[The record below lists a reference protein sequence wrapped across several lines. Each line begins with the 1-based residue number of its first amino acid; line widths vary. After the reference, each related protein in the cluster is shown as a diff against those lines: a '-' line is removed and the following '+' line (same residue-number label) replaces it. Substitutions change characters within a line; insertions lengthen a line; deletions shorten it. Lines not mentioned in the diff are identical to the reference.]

1 MNKKQKMITIIC
13 IVVGVV
19 IIAAGLLYFFVFR
32 NHDSS
37 SPDEV
42 AYVDSVAAVTGVGGA
57 TGVQNRFTGVVESQ
71 ETKDYKKNSDKKIKE
86 IYVEVG
92 QDVSVGT
99 PLFEY
104 DTEETALELAQAK
117 IDLESLSNEI
127 TGLYN
132 QISELQK
139 EKAKAPASEQLSYT
153 TQIQSAQINA
163 KRAEYNKQS
172 KEAEI
177 EKKQKEIDSAIVTSD
192 ISGLVKAINEN
203 GGYDYNSG
211 NELPFMTI
219 MALGDYRIK
228 GKVNEQN
235 VWTLSEGQP
244 VIVRSRIDE
253 TTWKGTIS
261 LIDTKNTYSD
271 NNSNGGGVIVS
282 GGGSNAGE
290 SGQTSS
296 NYAFYVALDNA
307 DGLMMGQHV
316 FIELDHGQDT
326 PKDGLW
332 LSSMYLILEENDAYV
347 WVANDKNK
355 LEKRKIELG
364 NYDASL
370 DAYEILSGLTPE
382 EYIAFPGNL
391 LHEGMSCVLNDGT
404 HTNSSDGMNGEDGGM
419 DSGMDGMDGAE
430 GSTDMIDGA
439 EDGVEGGMDLT
450 GGAEGSVDLTGDAE
464 GSVDLTGGAE
474 GSVDGTDGA
483 VDDAKGNAVSETG
496 A

>member
-19 IIAAGLLYFFVFR
+19 IIAAGLLYYFVFR
-32 NHDSS
+32 NQGSS
-37 SPDEV
+37 NPDEV
-42 AYVDSVAAVTGVGGA
+42 AYVDSVATVTGVGGA

-71 ETKDYKKNSDKKIKE
+71 ETKDYKKNADKKIKE

-92 QDVSVGT
+92 QEVSVGT

-104 DTEETALELAQAK
+104 DTEEASLELAQAK

-139 EKAKAPASEQLSYT
+139 EKAKAPASEQLNYT
-153 TQIQSAQINA
+153 TQIQSAQINV

-177 EKKQKEIDSAIVTSD
+177 EKKQKDIDNAIVASD

-203 GGYDYNSG
+203 GGYDYNTG
-211 NELPFMTI
+211 GELPFMTI

-228 GKVNEQN
+228 GKINEQN

-244 VIVRSRIDE
+244 VIVRSRIDD
-253 TTWKGTIS
+253 TTWNGTIS
-261 LIDTKNTYSD
+261 LIDTQSTYD
-271 NNSNGGGVIVS
+271 DGSNGGNYVVG

-290 SGQTSS
+290 SGQTST
-296 NYAFYVALDNA
+296 NYAFYIALDNA

-316 FIELDHGQDT
+316 FIELDNGQDE
-326 PKDGLW
+326 PKNGLW
-332 LSSMYLILEENDAYV
+332 LSSMYMVLEEKDAYV

-370 DAYEILSGLTPE
+370 DAYEILSGLTIE

-404 HTNSSDGMNGEDGGM
+404 HTNSSDPMNDEAGVMDGAEDSM
-419 DSGMDGMDGAE
+419 DGMDGSMDGAE
-430 GSTDMIDGA
+430 GSM
-439 EDGVEGGMDLT
+439 DGVDGSMN
-450 GGAEGSVDLTGDAE
+450 GAEGSMDGMDGSMDVIGGDE
-464 GSVDLTGGAE
+464 
-474 GSVDGTDGA
+474 GA
-483 VDDAKGNAVSETG
+483 VDGATDSAVSETG